1 MRMLIAILVFWSIFF
16 LAGAQGFTFGAKGGL
31 ITTTQVWN
39 PGGDRS
45 ALFRWHAYAFIET
58 LDEADTYALFA
69 QLGYNI
75 KGSAIRFTTFRQ
87 GSTGFEPF
95 GQAIETYEFN
105 NLSLMLGGKQK
116 FGRANGTKFFYSLG
130 LRGEYNLSNNL
141 EGLPPPPPPISCLP
155 FGSLSIFEEFVNDF
169 TFGATVGAGIEF
181 PFSELVGGILELT
194 VNSDFTKQ
202 YNQQGDLQFANCFS
216 PGSDVVVR
224 VRQIT
229 NVSFELTLGIRL
241 LRKVVYVD

>member
-1 MRMLIAILVFWSIFF
+1 MRTLISFLVFGA
-16 LAGAQGFTFGAKGGL
+16 LPLLGTAQGFAFGAKGGL
-31 ITTTQVWN
+31 TTTTQIWT

-45 ALFRWHAYAFIET
+45 ALFRWHGYAFIET
-58 LDEADTYALFA
+58 LDEEDAYALFA
-69 QLGYNI
+69 QLGYNV

-141 EGLPPPPPPISCLP
+141 DDLPPPPPPISCLP
-155 FGSLSIFEEFVNDF
+155 FGSLSLFDRFVNEF

-194 VNSDFTKQ
+194 VNPDFTRQ

-216 PGSDVVVR
+216 PGNDVVVR
-224 VRQIT
+224 AREIT